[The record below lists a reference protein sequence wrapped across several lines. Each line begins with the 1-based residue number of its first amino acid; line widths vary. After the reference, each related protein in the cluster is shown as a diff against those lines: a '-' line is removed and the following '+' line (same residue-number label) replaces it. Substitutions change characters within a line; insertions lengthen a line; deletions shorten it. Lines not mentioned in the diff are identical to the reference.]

1 MTEQKPWRLED
12 LTFESLGDDRSE
24 KATING
30 IKIVRQDGRY
40 LINSPDDQWPD
51 LAEGEVDPVLNVL
64 FGRRRG
70 GASPMRVIS
79 MSGSAAIAWPCA
91 CAAHSAGERI
101 MVATSLASAVAVSNG
116 SAFHLRSAACTAS
129 RS

>member
-12 LTFESLGDDRSE
+12 LTFESMGDDRSE

-30 IKIVRQDGRY
+30 IEIVRQDGRY

-70 GASPMRVIS
+70 GQ
-79 MSGSAAIAWPCA
+79 
-91 CAAHSAGERI
+91 
-101 MVATSLASAVAVSNG
+101 
-116 SAFHLRSAACTAS
+116 
-129 RS
+129 